1 MAKAGKRVV
10 ALEASDKPLGGCRT
24 DKTIPG
30 YLSNTHAAAHNIINM
45 TRIEPQ
51 RYLTEIRQ

>member
-10 ALEASDKPLGGCRT
+10 VLEASDKPLGGCRT

-30 YLSNTHAAAHNIINM
+30 YLFNTHAAAHNIIDM
-45 TRIEPQ
+45 MRVEPQ
-51 RYLTEIRQ
+51 RYLTSLW